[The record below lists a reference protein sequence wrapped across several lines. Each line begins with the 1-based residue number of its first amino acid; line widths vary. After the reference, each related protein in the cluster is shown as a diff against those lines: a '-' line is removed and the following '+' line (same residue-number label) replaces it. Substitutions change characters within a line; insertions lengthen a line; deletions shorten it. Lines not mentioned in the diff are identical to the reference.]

1 MFTWGSMGSRSVY
14 ESEGGGGSRSP
25 QQPTPT
31 PQPPCSEQDFNFSE
45 GSGNYTAGELSAI
58 AQTAVGE
65 ASTAFYPN
73 EVEAVIGTIV
83 NRQNIN
89 IASYPQRGPFSRGQT
104 VIATPG
110 NLRGGILGEYDA
122 HRFGSGT
129 SKLNGAKVNGVLPA
143 SSYVCDQ
150 LKAAK
155 NFAGLAG
162 NSSPGDIR
170 SLYPYTSNRGI
181 GGRLPAGAT
190 GVTTIGNTRVFVD
203 AVVRW
208 PF

>member
-1 MFTWGSMGSRSVY
+1 M
-14 ESEGGGGSRSP
+14 
-25 QQPTPT
+25 
-31 PQPPCSEQDFNFSE
+31 
-45 GSGNYTAGELSAI
+45 
-58 AQTAVGE
+58 
-65 ASTAFYPN
+65 
-73 EVEAVIGTIV
+73 IGTIV

-89 IASYPQRGPFSRGQT
+89 IASYPRTGPFSRGQT
-104 VIATPG
+104 VITTPG
-110 NLRGGILGEYDA
+110 NLRGGVLGEYDA

-155 NFAGLAG
+155 DFARTAG
-162 NSSPGDIR
+162 NSSPGDMR
-170 SLYPYTSNRGI
+170 SLYPYTSNLGI
-181 GGRLPAGAT
+181 GGRLPSGAT
-190 GVTTIGNTRVFVD
+190 GVTTIGNTRFYVN